1 MDQKGDY
8 IITIDDDPMMQK
20 LVEKATGIRSLLF
33 TTLHEFESKMSTLHP
48 IALFVDVHLGTNE
61 NGLDI
66 LPKLRAK
73 WPFAPIIV
81 FTSDR
86 QEDAV
91 GDALAAGADDF
102 IYKPIN
108 LKEVVARLQA
118 RLGELAKR
126 EAKDIIEIGDIV
138 IDKAHRVISNQKN
151 AQRFLSPTELGLLTC
166 LLDAKGT
173 VVRREI
179 MKRRCWGQI
188 YVSDNALNRKLH
200 EVRRALKE
208 ISDVVSIRTLYG
220 TGFVLEVKED
230 HEPMYG
236 RSAS

>member
-1 MDQKGDY
+1 MEERGDY

-20 LVEKATGIRSLLF
+20 LIEKSTGKRSLLF
-33 TTLHEFESKMSTLHP
+33 TSLSEFEKQMPTLNP
-48 IALFVDVHLGTNE
+48 IALFVDVHLGTHE

-66 LPKLRAK
+66 LPKLKNK

-81 FTSDR
+81 MTGDK
-86 QEDAV
+86 QEDSV

-102 IYKPIN
+102 INKPLN
-108 LKEVVARLQA
+108 SKEVVARLQA

-126 EAKDIIEIGDIV
+126 EAREVIEIGDIV
-138 IDKAHRVISNQKN
+138 IDKAHRVISNDNK
-151 AQRFLSPTELGLLTC
+151 AHRYLSPTELSLLTC

-179 MKRRCWGQI
+179 MKRKCWGQI

-208 ISDVVSIRTLYG
+208 ISNNVTIRTLYG
-220 TGFVLEVKED
+220 TGFVLEVKENQETYY
-230 HEPMYG
+230 HKN
-236 RSAS
+236 AS